1 MSAERQGV
9 YRRRELYS
17 KLWAQYLAD
26 PQGSPERWAIEA
38 EHQLSRQFEATSLAR
53 LERQYQNAR
62 PYTFAGLIELNGGP
76 TIAEACRRFHQ
87 GLGTLG
93 RAIEAAGPDDEVVA
107 RVLTDLGHLFTQS
120 HHVRAAGVY
129 LLDGARATG
138 LVRRPQRSLTV
149 LSPGERDLVLGT

>member
-1 MSAERQGV
+1 
-9 YRRRELYS
+9 
-17 KLWAQYLAD
+17 LAD

-38 EHQLSRQFEATSLAR
+38 EHQLSRQFEVTSLAR
-53 LERQYQNAR
+53 LERQYQIAR
-62 PYTFAGLIELNGGP
+62 PYTFGGLIELNGGP
-76 TIAEACRRFHQ
+76 ATAEACRRFHQ

-93 RAIEAAGPDDEVVA
+93 RAIEAASPDDEVLA
-107 RVLTDLGHLFTQS
+107 RALSDLGHLFTQS

-129 LLDGARATG
+129 LLDGARAAG